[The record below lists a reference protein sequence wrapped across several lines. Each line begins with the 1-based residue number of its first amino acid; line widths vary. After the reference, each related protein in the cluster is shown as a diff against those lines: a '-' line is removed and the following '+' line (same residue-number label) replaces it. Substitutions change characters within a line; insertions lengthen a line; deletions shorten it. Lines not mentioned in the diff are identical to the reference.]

1 MNWNIIR
8 SYFRCITTHFCGGDN
23 NSISS
28 LFIQSGKQ
36 KRAKTS
42 ERVFRTFSDPMTPV
56 DLFTGS
62 DVPEAL
68 QPKDVI
74 PAAGGVPYS
83 SKVKLGRIIN
93 GPTGR
98 EPKYVPLLVI
108 SPSCHQTAGQSGALS
123 PPGCHRGPSLVPG
136 CSY

>member
-1 MNWNIIR
+1 MEVT
-8 SYFRCITTHFCGGDN
+8 ITVSVVYLSNQGN
-23 NSISS
+23 KNV
-28 LFIQSGKQ
+28 Q
-36 KRAKTS
+36 KTS
-42 ERVFRTFSDPMTPV
+42 ERIFQTFSDPMTPV

-83 SKVKLGRIIN
+83 IKVKLGRIIN

-98 EPKYVPLLVI
+98 EPKYVLLLVI
-108 SPSCHQTAGQSGALS
+108 SPSLLKSTL
-123 PPGCHRGPSLVPG
+123 
-136 CSY
+136 

>member
-1 MNWNIIR
+1 MKRVDGRPVKILNWNIIR

-42 ERVFRTFSDPMTPV
+42 ERIFRTFSDPMTPV

-108 SPSCHQTAGQSGALS
+108 SPSLLKSML
-123 PPGCHRGPSLVPG
+123 
-136 CSY
+136 